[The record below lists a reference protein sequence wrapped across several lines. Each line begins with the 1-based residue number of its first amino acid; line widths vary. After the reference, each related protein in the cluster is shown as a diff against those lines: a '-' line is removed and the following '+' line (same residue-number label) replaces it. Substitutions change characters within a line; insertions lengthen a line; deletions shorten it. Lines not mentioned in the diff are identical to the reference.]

1 MNDTDILAGIVAAG
15 EEDAMPRVV
24 ATFEHPAGTVDII
37 EPVMGSDDGVRRGYL
52 WTAILGDYIL
62 TPTRRGDYDPDR
74 WVPGN
79 FELLDGARIVATS
92 VKSVEQA
99 IKNARRVLRNQ
110 E

>member
-24 ATFEHPAGTVDII
+24 ATFTHPTVGTVDII
-37 EPVMGSDDGVRRGYL
+37 EPTMGNDDGVRRGYL

-62 TPTRRGDYDPDR
+62 TPTRRGDYDNTR

-92 VKSVEQA
+92 STSIEHA
-99 IKNARRVLRNQ
+99 IKNARRALSR
-110 E
+110 